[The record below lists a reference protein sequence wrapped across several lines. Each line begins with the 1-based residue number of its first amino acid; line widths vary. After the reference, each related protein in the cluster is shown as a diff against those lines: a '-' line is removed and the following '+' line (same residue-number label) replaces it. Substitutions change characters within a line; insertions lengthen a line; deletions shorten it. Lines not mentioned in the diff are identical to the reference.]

1 MYCIYSNPVNNQGN
15 TPNKI
20 TDPWNFA
27 RMDCYD
33 IPVSSSTP
41 SGTSTLP
48 QYIQLITSTD
58 NPSRSFYL
66 DQRINYGE
74 LLIFSVIFILVLIT
88 ITFKIGSILK
98 R

>member
-1 MYCIYSNPVNNQGN
+1 MYCIYSNPVNNQGG

-20 TDPWNFA
+20 SDPWAFS
-27 RMDCYD
+27 RVDCYD
-33 IPVSSSTP
+33 IPISTTTN
-41 SGTSTLP
+41 TSTLP

-58 NPSRSFYL
+58 TPSRSFYL